1 MKHIKSMNE
10 VCGRVVGFKYSK
22 PNDRYKM
29 TLWCIEIDDDPD
41 AEKDENEETG
51 ITVEKINKVLKN
63 ISDLY
68 YDEKSIT
75 VTVTECDDDS
85 DPNIK
90 PDAVVRFEM
99 SVYNDSEIVP
109 IMQDISEKLYSIYN
123 IEVLKFLKKRQYNL
137 K

>member
-22 PNDRYKM
+22 PNDKYKI
-29 TLWCIEIDDDPD
+29 TLWCLEVDDDPD

-63 ISDLY
+63 VSDLY
-68 YDEKSIT
+68 YDENSIT
-75 VTVTECDDDS
+75 VTEYDDHSDS
-85 DPNIK
+85 NIK
-90 PDAVVRFEM
+90 PDSVIRFVM
-99 SVYNDSEIVP
+99 YVYNDSEIAP
-109 IMQDISEKLYSIYN
+109 IMQEISEILYSAYN
-123 IEVLKFLKKRQYNL
+123 IDVLKFLKKRQYNL

>member
-22 PNDRYKM
+22 PNDIYKM

-41 AEKDENEETG
+41 AEKDEDLETG
-51 ITVEKINKVLKN
+51 ITVEKINTVLKN

-75 VTVTECDDDS
+75 VTECDDDNG
-85 DPNIK
+85 PNIK
-90 PDAVVRFEM
+90 PDAVIRFEM

>member
-22 PNDRYKM
+22 PNDKYKI
-29 TLWCIEIDDDPD
+29 TLWCLEVDDDPD

-63 ISDLY
+63 ISYLS

-75 VTVTECDDDS
+75 VTEYDDATAQDV
-85 DPNIK
+85 K
-90 PDAVVRFEM
+90 PDAVVRFVIY
-99 SVYNDSEIVP
+99 VYNDSEIAP
-109 IMQDISEKLYSIYN
+109 IMQEISDILYSAYN
-123 IEVLKFLKKRQYNL
+123 IDVLRFLKKKQYNL